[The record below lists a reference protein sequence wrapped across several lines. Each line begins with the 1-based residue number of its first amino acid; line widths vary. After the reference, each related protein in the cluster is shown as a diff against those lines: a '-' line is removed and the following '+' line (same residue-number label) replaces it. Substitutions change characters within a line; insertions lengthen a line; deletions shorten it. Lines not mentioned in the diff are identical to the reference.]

1 MNDLTRWTEQLAGLE
16 ARQAEAAR
24 QGRAAEAEGAPV
36 VYVHGRPYADPG
48 AAASYAP
55 EEKPR
60 RKRKRLHRH
69 PEEGAADA
77 GAAAEAEGRPL
88 SWNPY
93 RRAGPLQRAWEGGW
107 LISYADRQ
115 RATAP
120 ETARRGP

>member
-1 MNDLTRWTEQLAGLE
+1 MNDLTRWTEQLAVLE

-55 EEKPR
+55 EDKPR

-69 PEEGAADA
+69 PEEGA
-77 GAAAEAEGRPL
+77 AAAEAEGRPL

-93 RRAGPLQRAWEGGW
+93 RRAGPLRRAWEVGW

-120 ETARRGP
+120 ETAHRGP